1 MRECWVLEE
10 HSKGDGWYPL
20 RCAGSKEAAEAEMR
34 AWPASTLYPKRVVR
48 YVPAEGLAALHQ
60 ELDWMLSSLS
70 ETDTAELSASILLRW
85 RNTLAQVVREEA

>member
-34 AWPASTLYPKRVVR
+34 SWPASTLYPKRVVR
-48 YVPAEGLAALHQ
+48 YVPEPGEEDAHLRSIVELYRSDPMAMADALWRMREQIGALRLAA
-60 ELDWMLSSLS
+60 ED
-70 ETDTAELSASILLRW
+70 
-85 RNTLAQVVREEA
+85 AQR